1 MLAFN
6 TDRSM
11 TINGIYAYRI
21 YNARYFQCNPP
32 LHICPSATDNKNKQK
47 NIIQAQKG
55 SIQFISKHKI
65 ICYRKDRIVAFYE
78 KSNQTHMA
86 KMFTSV

>member
-1 MLAFN
+1 MHTVYTMPVTSSVTLPSTFVFLQQIIKTN
-6 TDRSM
+6 KKTLFKRK
-11 TINGIYAYRI
+11 NG
-21 YNARYFQCNPP
+21 P
-32 LHICPSATDNKNKQK
+32 
-47 NIIQAQKG
+47 
-55 SIQFISKHKI
+55 IQFISKHKI